1 MTREWNRWLTWT
13 KISMIKDTPQPEA
26 EMIINSPSV
35 FLFTIL
41 KHFLRMCIPFG
52 KFVVCFCR
60 KYNYCDTR
68 CLTFLYTV
76 NVGDLKFKIRNKVRS
91 LMELKYQMEIW
102 TGNGGWDLMWDCGA
116 GLAAFLII
124 NNQIWCFYLTRI
136 LINWKDLENL
146 LFFPGKGLY

>member
-1 MTREWNRWLTWT
+1 
-13 KISMIKDTPQPEA
+13 MIKDTPQPEA
-26 EMIINSPSV
+26 EMIVNSPSV

-52 KFVVCFCR
+52 KFVEIPCINTRDLERELYVFAE
-60 KYNYCDTR
+60 NTIIVTPR

-124 NNQIWCFYLTRI
+124 NNQI
-136 LINWKDLENL
+136 
-146 LFFPGKGLY
+146 